1 MTKKVVLAAG
11 SIGSTELL
19 LKSANSKR
27 RAMDKN
33 IKVSSM
39 LGNRFSTNG
48 DLLGVVKPTK
58 VDVAMSRGPIVT
70 SAIRF
75 KEKNSNLIYIIED
88 SGLPK
93 MFSGISPIL
102 SNADLMRRLIGL
114 GEPWIYSRFD
124 AYAKSEFS
132 HSSTKS

>member
-1 MTKKVVLAAG
+1 
-11 SIGSTELL
+11 
-19 LKSANSKR
+19 
-27 RAMDKN
+27 MDKN